1 MRIDIYTYAG
11 TVGGGRPAHRLVTNS
26 AASPR
31 LDRTALSLGPMFEDS
46 NEREYWHSR
55 TPAERLRQITSQIE
69 QLQQQ
74 VMALKESLDKAQ
86 EGKSNK

>member
-1 MRIDIYTYAG
+1 MSIDIYTYAG

-55 TPAERLRQITSQIE
+55 TPAERLRNAETFRRINYGSR
-69 QLQQQ
+69 
-74 VMALKESLDKAQ
+74 AA
-86 EGKSNK
+86 EGLERVLGVVPMER